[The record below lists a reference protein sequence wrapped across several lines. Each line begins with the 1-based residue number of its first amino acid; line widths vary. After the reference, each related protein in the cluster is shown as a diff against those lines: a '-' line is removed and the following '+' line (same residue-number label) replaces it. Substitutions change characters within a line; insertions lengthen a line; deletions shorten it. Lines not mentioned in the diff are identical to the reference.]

1 MSIQLSICI
10 CTRNRPEDLEK
21 ALISIEQSTIPAFEV
36 IVSDDSTDLRTR
48 DLVASK
54 FPQTVFIEGPRKGL
68 GPNRNHVLQRA
79 AGTHLLFMDD
89 DMELGTEC
97 IERLNRRLN
106 QVEAARRDK
115 AILTGIEYGRNND
128 KVYPKDQSFLGYQT
142 KLYNRSEGLNTLV
155 IGSAIFPRGLFQM
168 VRFDEQLVYGY
179 DEVDISTR
187 AVKSGYEIILCEQAF
202 ITHNSSPVN
211 RDYYK
216 PVIEASRFYVTYKRY
231 TYTEKLPVKGWI
243 FFSLACCHLLLSDLK
258 HKGLPGLKDARKT
271 METSLTYIR
280 NYRQTEAGR

>member
-21 ALISIEQSTIPAFEV
+21 ALISIEQSSMPAFET
-36 IVSDDSTDLRTR
+36 IVSDDSTDFRTR
-48 DLVASK
+48 DLVAAK
-54 FPQTVFIEGPRKGL
+54 FPQAVYIEGPRKGL

-79 AGTHLLFMDD
+79 EGTHLLFMDD

-97 IERLNRRLN
+97 IERLNSRLD

-115 AILTGIEYGRNND
+115 VILTGIEYGRDND

-142 KLYNRSEGLNTLV
+142 KLYDRTEGLNTLV
-155 IGSAIFPRGLFQM
+155 IGSAIFPCELFQT
-168 VRFDEQLVYGY
+168 VLFDEQLVYGY

-231 TYTEKLPVKGWI
+231 AYTEKLPLKGWM

-258 HKGLPGLKDARKT
+258 RKGLPGLKDARRT